1 MAIRRLSRPNDL
13 DHPNAYYGASSL
25 VFYSYNYFLRLHLLT
40 SVIVPPPIV
49 MCSVFCTVFFA
60 VHKFNGIG
68 LHWSLTH

>member
-13 DHPNAYYGASSL
+13 DHPNAL
-25 VFYSYNYFLRLHLLT
+25 WYSILIIISFAFIFALHLLT

-60 VHKFNGIG
+60 VHKSMELAYIG
-68 LHWSLTH
+68 V